1 MSTPS
6 PQAML
11 VQRGDYRAPS
21 YQIPEIILDL
31 RLDPENTEVLA
42 HLHFRRVAAS
52 PVAELPLNGE
62 ALELLSLQ
70 RDDQVLAEHEYRLT
84 EDGLVLLNPPET
96 FVLKTKVRLH
106 PAANTALSGLYH
118 AGGQFL
124 TQCEAEG
131 FRRITYM
138 LDRPDCLARFT
149 VTLHA
154 PQKHCPVL
162 LANGNCMAMG
172 REAEGWHWAR
182 WEDPFPKPTYLF
194 AMVAGDL
201 AVVRDQYRTASGRD
215 VALEI
220 YVAERDTAA
229 CVQAMDSLKRAM
241 RWDEEVYGREYDL
254 DRYMI
259 VATDSFNMGAMENKG
274 LNIFNAKYV
283 LASPET
289 ATDSD
294 YQGIESV
301 IAHEYFHNWTGNRVT
316 LRDWFQLSLK
326 EGLTVFRDQE
336 FSADQNS
343 RGVQRI
349 GDVRRL
355 RAAQFPEDAG
365 PLAHPVRP
373 EAYSEINNFYTAT
386 VYEKGAELIRMIHTL
401 LGKAQFRQG
410 MDLYFQRHDGHA
422 VTIEDFLAAM
432 EAANQR
438 DLSGFRRWYSQA
450 GTPVLRASG
459 SYDPVQHSYTLTLQ
473 QETPATPG
481 QSTKEPVPIPV
492 RMALLNTQGQ
502 RAPLSGAVEG
512 PDGETVLLLEQRE
525 QSWTFV
531 NLPDP
536 VIPSLLRGFS
546 APVRLESAWDD
557 EACGFLACYDDD
569 PFNRWES
576 IQNLAVKAL
585 LAAVAD
591 SSVTPLPA
599 VLRDATAS
607 ILRDDAL
614 DPAFRAELLTLPSED
629 YIGEQMSVVAVEA
642 IHRARDTLR
651 QDIGA
656 RFAEKWMALY
666 HDLAAP
672 YQRDGLAI
680 GRRRLRNLALS
691 HLIASDGDSREAM
704 ALHARQQYAQADNM
718 TDRLAAFQLLVQHPH
733 HDAKDILLDFYRK
746 WHGYPLVIDKWFTI
760 QAATPRPETL
770 HQVEH
775 LLVHPAFD
783 WRVPNRVRAVLGG
796 FAANPT
802 VFHAADG
809 SGYAFYAE
817 QIRRLD
823 DINPQT
829 AARLATPLS
838 RWQRYDAQRQQAMR
852 AALTMLADKAKL
864 SRDLAEV
871 IQRSLPVKD

>member
-1 MSTPS
+1 MNISGS
-6 PQAML
+6 KAA
-11 VQRGDYRAPS
+11 VIRRGDYQAPS
-21 YQIPEIILDL
+21 YRVSEIALDV
-31 RLDPENTEVLA
+31 RLDPDNTEVHTRLQ
-42 HLHFRRVAAS
+42 LHRIAS
-52 PVAELPLNGE
+52 EPVAELHLDGE
-62 ALELLSLQ
+62 SLELLGLQ
-70 RDDQVLAEHEYRLT
+70 RDGQALAESAYRLT
-84 EDGLVLLNPPET
+84 EDGLLLLNPPEA
-96 FVLKTKVRLH
+96 FILESRVRIH
-106 PAANTALSGLYH
+106 PRANTALSGLYH

-131 FRRITYM
+131 FRRITYY

-154 PQKHCPVL
+154 PQDSCPVL
-162 LANGNCMAMG
+162 LANGNCMATG
-172 REAEGWHWAR
+172 DEEGGWHWAR
-182 WEDPFPKPTYLF
+182 WEDPYPKPAYLF
-194 AMVAGDL
+194 AMVASDM

-220 YVAERDTAA
+220 YVAERDTGA
-229 CVQAMDSLKRAM
+229 CAQAMDSLKRAM

-373 EAYSEINNFYTAT
+373 DAYAEINNFYTAT
-386 VYEKGAELIRMIHTL
+386 VYEKGAELVRMMHTL
-401 LGKAQFRQG
+401 LGKVPFRKG
-410 MDLYFQRHDGHA
+410 MDLYFERHDGHA
-422 VTIEDFLAAM
+422 VTIEDFVAAM
-432 EAANQR
+432 EDANQR
-438 DLSGFRRWYSQA
+438 DLSGFRRWYGQA
-450 GTPVLRASG
+450 GTPVLRATG
-459 SYDPVQHSYTLTLQ
+459 SYDPARHSYTLTLH

-481 QSTKEPVPIPV
+481 QPVKEAVPIPV

-502 RAPLSGAVEG
+502 HVPLEGVGGGAS
-512 PDGETVLLLEQRE
+512 ETVLLLEQSE
-525 QSWTFV
+525 QSWNFA

-546 APVRLESAWDD
+546 APVRLQDPLDD
-557 EACGFLACYDDD
+557 DAHGFLACHDDD

-576 IQNLAVKAL
+576 MQDLAVKAL

-591 SSVTPLPA
+591 SSVAPLPVTLRNA
-599 VLRDATAS
+599 VAATLAD
-607 ILRDDAL
+607 RQV
-614 DPAFRAELLTLPSED
+614 DPAFCAELLTLPGED

-642 IHRARDTLR
+642 IHRARDGLMR
-651 QDIGA
+651 AIG
-656 RFAEKWMALY
+656 RHFAKEWTGLY
-666 HDLAAP
+666 HDLAAA
-672 YQRDGLAI
+672 YQRDGLSI
-680 GRRRLRNLALS
+680 GRRRLRNLSLGY
-691 HLIASDGDSREAM
+691 LIASEDSSREGAI
-704 ALHARQQYAQADNM
+704 LHARQQYMQADNM
-718 TDRLAAFQLLVQHPH
+718 TDRLAAFQLLAQHRH
-733 HDAKDILLDFYRK
+733 HDAEDVILDFYQR
-746 WHGYPLVIDKWFTI
+746 WHEYPLVIDKWFAI
-760 QAATPRPETL
+760 QAAAPRPETL
-770 HQVEH
+770 RQVEH

-783 WRVPNRVRAVLGG
+783 WRVPNRVRAVLGA

-809 SGYAFYAE
+809 SGYAFFAE
-817 QIRRLD
+817 QIRHLD

-838 RWQRYDAQRQQAMR
+838 RWQRYGAPRQQAMV
-852 AALTMLADKAKL
+852 AALKMLAGKPGL

-871 IQRSLPVKD
+871 IQRSHPDKR

>member
-1 MSTPS
+1 MTMSGTN
-6 PQAML
+6 AA
-11 VQRGDYRAPS
+11 VIQRGDYKAPS
-21 YQIPEIILDL
+21 YRISEVALNV
-31 RLDPENTEVLA
+31 RLDPENTEVYARL
-42 HLHFRRVAAS
+42 HLQRTAPA
-52 PVAELPLNGE
+52 PVTELHLDGE
-62 ALELLSLQ
+62 SLELLNLQ
-70 RDDQVLAEHEYRLT
+70 RDGQVLAESEYRQT
-84 EDGLVLLNPPET
+84 DAGLLLLNPPEA
-96 FVLKTKVRLH
+96 FILESRVRIH
-106 PAANTALSGLYH
+106 PTANTSLSGLYH

-131 FRRITYM
+131 FRRITYY

-154 PQKHCPVL
+154 PQKNCPVL
-162 LANGNCMAMG
+162 LANGNCMATG
-172 REAEGWHWAR
+172 DEEGGWHWAR
-182 WEDPFPKPTYLF
+182 WEDPYPKPAYLF

-201 AVVRDQYRTASGRD
+201 AVVRDQYRTASGRN
-215 VALEI
+215 VTLEI
-220 YVAERDTAA
+220 YVAERDTGA
-229 CVQAMDSLKRAM
+229 CAQAMDSLKRAM

-373 EAYSEINNFYTAT
+373 DAYAEINNFYTAT
-386 VYEKGAELIRMIHTL
+386 VYEKGAELVRMMHTL
-401 LGKAQFRQG
+401 LGKVPFRKG
-410 MDLYFQRHDGHA
+410 MDLYFERHDGHA
-422 VTIEDFLAAM
+422 VTIEDFVAAM
-432 EAANQR
+432 EDANQR
-438 DLSGFRRWYSQA
+438 DLSGFRRWYGQA
-450 GTPVLRASG
+450 GTPVLRATG
-459 SYDPVQHSYTLTLQ
+459 SYDPARHSYTLTLH

-481 QSTKEPVPIPV
+481 QPVKEAVPIPV

-502 RAPLSGAVEG
+502 HVPLEGVGGGAS
-512 PDGETVLLLEQRE
+512 ETVLLLEQSE
-525 QSWTFV
+525 QSWNFA

-546 APVRLESAWDD
+546 APVLLQDPLDD
-557 EACGFLACYDDD
+557 DAHGFLACHDDD

-576 IQNLAVKAL
+576 MQDLAVKAL

-591 SSVTPLPA
+591 SSVAPLPVTLRNA
-599 VLRDATAS
+599 VAATLAD
-607 ILRDDAL
+607 RQV
-614 DPAFRAELLTLPSED
+614 DPAFCAELLTLPGED

-642 IHRARDTLR
+642 IHRARDGLMR
-651 QDIGA
+651 AIG
-656 RFAEKWMALY
+656 RHFAKEWTGLY
-666 HDLAAP
+666 HDLAAA
-672 YQRDGLAI
+672 YQRDGLSI
-680 GRRRLRNLALS
+680 GRRRLRNLSLGY
-691 HLIASDGDSREAM
+691 LIASEDNSREGAI
-704 ALHARQQYAQADNM
+704 LHARQQYMQADNM
-718 TDRLAAFQLLVQHPH
+718 TDRLAAFQLLAQHRH
-733 HDAKDILLDFYRK
+733 HDAEDVILDFYQR
-746 WHGYPLVIDKWFTI
+746 WHEYPLVIDKWFAI
-760 QAATPRPETL
+760 QAAAPRPETL
-770 HQVEH
+770 RQVEH

-783 WRVPNRVRAVLGG
+783 WRVPNRVRAVLGA

-809 SGYAFYAE
+809 SGYAFFAE
-817 QIRRLD
+817 QIRHLD

-838 RWQRYDAQRQQAMR
+838 RWQRYGAPRQQAMV
-852 AALTMLADKAKL
+852 AALKMLAGKPGL

-871 IQRSLPVKD
+871 IQRSHPDKR

>member
-1 MSTPS
+1 MWWWRSS
-6 PQAML
+6 K
-11 VQRGDYRAPS
+11 RAVALKPLLFS
-21 YQIPEIILDL
+21 VPRISEIALDL
-31 RLDPENTEVLA
+31 RLDPENTEVSA
-42 HLHFRRVAAS
+42 CLHFQCTVTA
-52 PVAELPLNGE
+52 PVTELHLDGE
-62 ALELLSLQ
+62 SLELLSLQ
-70 RDDQVLAEHEYRLT
+70 RDGRTLAEHEYRLT
-84 EDGLVLLNPPET
+84 DAGLVLLNPPES
-96 FVLKTKVRLH
+96 FVLESRVRIH
-106 PAANTALSGLYH
+106 PAANSTLSGLYH

-131 FRRITYM
+131 FRRITYT

-154 PQKHCPVL
+154 PQKNCPVL
-162 LANGNCMAMG
+162 LANGNCMATG
-172 REAEGWHWAR
+172 DEEDGWHWAR
-182 WEDPFPKPTYLF
+182 WEDPYP
-194 AMVAGDL
+194 AMH
-201 AVVRDQYRTASGRD
+201 
-215 VALEI
+215 
-220 YVAERDTAA
+220 
-229 CVQAMDSLKRAM
+229 
-241 RWDEEVYGREYDL
+241 WDEEVYGREYDL

-289 ATDSD
+289 ATDND

-373 EAYSEINNFYTAT
+373 DAYSEINNFYTAT
-386 VYEKGAELIRMIHTL
+386 VYEKGAELVRMIHTL

-410 MDLYFQRHDGHA
+410 MDLYFQRHDGQA
-422 VTIEDFLAAM
+422 VTIEDFVAAM
-432 EAANQR
+432 EDANQR
-438 DLSGFRRWYSQA
+438 DLSGFRRWYGQA
-450 GTPVLRASG
+450 GTPILRATG
-459 SYDPVQHSYTLTLQ
+459 SYDPARHSYTLTLR

-481 QSTKEPVPIPV
+481 QPVKEPVPIPV

-502 RAPLSGAVEG
+502 RVPLNGTDRESI
-512 PDGETVLLLEQRE
+512 LLLEQTE
-525 QSWTFV
+525 QSWTFD

-546 APVRLESAWDD
+546 APVRLESPLDD
-557 EACGFLACYDDD
+557 DARSFLASHDDD

-576 IQNLAVKAL
+576 IQDLAVKAL
-585 LAAVAD
+585 LATVADASLASLPSALRHAVAA
-591 SSVTPLPA
+591 TLG
-599 VLRDATAS
+599 DAQ
-607 ILRDDAL
+607 I
-614 DPAFRAELLTLPSED
+614 DPAFRAELLSLPSED
-629 YIGEQMSVVAVEA
+629 YIGEQMPVIAVEA
-642 IHRARDTLR
+642 VHHARDSLMRT
-651 QDIGA
+651 IGMQ
-656 RFAEKWMALY
+656 FVPEWMGLY
-666 HDLAAP
+666 HDLAAT
-672 YQRDGLAI
+672 YQRDGLSI

-691 HLIASDGDSREAM
+691 YLIAGDHEGHEEM
-704 ALHARQQYAQADNM
+704 ALYARQQYAQADNM
-718 TDRLAAFQLLVQHPH
+718 TDRLAAFQLLVQHRH
-733 HDAKDILLDFYRK
+733 HDAEDILLDFYRR
-746 WHGYPLVIDKWFTI
+746 WHEYPLLIDKWFAI

-770 HQVEH
+770 RQVEH

-817 QIRRLD
+817 QLRRLD
-823 DINPQT
+823 DLNPQT

-838 RWQRYDAQRQQAMR
+838 RWQRYDAPRQQAMGE
-852 AALTMLADKAKL
+852 ALKMLAGKPKL

-871 IQRSLPVKD
+871 IQRSHPTKH

>member
-1 MSTPS
+1 MS
-6 PQAML
+6 AC
-11 VQRGDYRAPS
+11 
-21 YQIPEIILDL
+21 
-31 RLDPENTEVLA
+31 
-42 HLHFRRVAAS
+42 LHFQCTVTA
-52 PVAELPLNGE
+52 PVTELHLDGE
-62 ALELLSLQ
+62 SLELLSLQ
-70 RDDQVLAEHEYRLT
+70 RDGRTLAEHEYRLT
-84 EDGLVLLNPPET
+84 DAGLVLLNPPES
-96 FVLKTKVRLH
+96 FVLESRVRIH
-106 PAANTALSGLYH
+106 PAANSTLSGLYH

-131 FRRITYM
+131 FRRITYT

-154 PQKHCPVL
+154 PQKNCPVL
-162 LANGNCMAMG
+162 LANGNCMATG
-172 REAEGWHWAR
+172 DEEDGWHWAR
-182 WEDPFPKPTYLF
+182 WEDPYP
-194 AMVAGDL
+194 AMH
-201 AVVRDQYRTASGRD
+201 
-215 VALEI
+215 
-220 YVAERDTAA
+220 
-229 CVQAMDSLKRAM
+229 
-241 RWDEEVYGREYDL
+241 WDEEVYGREYDL

-289 ATDSD
+289 ATDND

-373 EAYSEINNFYTAT
+373 DAYSEINNFYTAT
-386 VYEKGAELIRMIHTL
+386 VYEKGAELVRMIHTL

-410 MDLYFQRHDGHA
+410 MDLYFQRHDGQA
-422 VTIEDFLAAM
+422 VTIEDFVAAM
-432 EAANQR
+432 EDANQR
-438 DLSGFRRWYSQA
+438 DLSGFRRWYGQA
-450 GTPVLRASG
+450 GTPILRATG
-459 SYDPVQHSYTLTLQ
+459 SYDPARHSYTLTLR

-481 QSTKEPVPIPV
+481 QPVKEPVPIPV

-502 RAPLSGAVEG
+502 RVPLNGTDRESI
-512 PDGETVLLLEQRE
+512 LLLEQTE
-525 QSWTFV
+525 QSWTFD

-546 APVRLESAWDD
+546 APVRLESPLDD
-557 EACGFLACYDDD
+557 DARSFLASHDDD

-576 IQNLAVKAL
+576 IQDLAVKAL
-585 LAAVAD
+585 LATVADASLASLPSALRHAVAA
-591 SSVTPLPA
+591 TLG
-599 VLRDATAS
+599 DAQ
-607 ILRDDAL
+607 I
-614 DPAFRAELLTLPSED
+614 DPAFRAELLSLPSED
-629 YIGEQMSVVAVEA
+629 YIGEQMPVIAVEA
-642 IHRARDTLR
+642 VHHARDSLMRT
-651 QDIGA
+651 IGMQ
-656 RFAEKWMALY
+656 FVPEWMGLY
-666 HDLAAP
+666 HDLAAT
-672 YQRDGLAI
+672 YQRDGLSI

-691 HLIASDGDSREAM
+691 YLIAGDHEGHEEM
-704 ALHARQQYAQADNM
+704 ALYARQQYAQADNM
-718 TDRLAAFQLLVQHPH
+718 TDRLAAFQLLVQHRH
-733 HDAKDILLDFYRK
+733 HDAEDILLDFYRR
-746 WHGYPLVIDKWFTI
+746 WHEYPLLIDKWFAI

-770 HQVEH
+770 RQVEH

-817 QIRRLD
+817 QLRRLD
-823 DINPQT
+823 DLNPQT

-838 RWQRYDAQRQQAMR
+838 RWQRYDAPRQQAMGE
-852 AALTMLADKAKL
+852 ALKMLAGKPKL

-871 IQRSLPVKD
+871 IQRSHPTKH

>member
-1 MSTPS
+1 
-6 PQAML
+6 
-11 VQRGDYRAPS
+11 
-21 YQIPEIILDL
+21 
-31 RLDPENTEVLA
+31 
-42 HLHFRRVAAS
+42 
-52 PVAELPLNGE
+52 
-62 ALELLSLQ
+62 
-70 RDDQVLAEHEYRLT
+70 
-84 EDGLVLLNPPET
+84 
-96 FVLKTKVRLH
+96 
-106 PAANTALSGLYH
+106 NTALSGLYH

-131 FRRITYM
+131 FRRITYY

-154 PQKHCPVL
+154 LQDSCPVL
-162 LANGNCMAMG
+162 LANGNCMATG
-172 REAEGWHWAR
+172 VEEGGWHWAR
-182 WEDPFPKPTYLF
+182 WEDPYPKPAYLF

-201 AVVRDQYRTASGRD
+201 AVVRDQYRTASGRE

-220 YVAERDTAA
+220 YVAERDTGA
-229 CVQAMDSLKRAM
+229 CAQAMDSLKHAM

-254 DRYMI
+254 NRYMI

-373 EAYSEINNFYTAT
+373 DAYSEINNFYTAT
-386 VYEKGAELIRMIHTL
+386 VYEKGAELVRMMHTL
-401 LGKAQFRQG
+401 LGEVPFRKG
-410 MDLYFQRHDGHA
+410 MDLYFERHDGHA
-422 VTIEDFLAAM
+422 VTIEDFVAAM
-432 EAANQR
+432 EDANQR
-438 DLSGFRRWYSQA
+438 DLSGFRRWYGQA
-450 GTPVLRASG
+450 GTPILRATG
-459 SYDPVQHSYTLTLQ
+459 SYDPARHSYTLTLH

-481 QSTKEPVPIPV
+481 QPVKEAVPIPV

-502 RAPLSGAVEG
+502 RVPLEVVGGAS
-512 PDGETVLLLEQRE
+512 ETVLLLEQSE
-525 QSWTFV
+525 QSWNFA

-546 APVRLESAWDD
+546 APVRLQDPLDD
-557 EACGFLACYDDD
+557 DAHGFLARHDDD

-576 IQNLAVKAL
+576 MQHLTVKAL

-591 SSVTPLPA
+591 SSVAPLPVTLRNA
-599 VLRDATAS
+599 VAATLAD
-607 ILRDDAL
+607 RQV
-614 DPAFRAELLTLPSED
+614 DPAFCAELLTLPGED
-629 YIGEQMSVVAVEA
+629 YIGEQMPVVAVEA
-642 IHRARDTLR
+642 IHRARDGMMR
-651 QDIGA
+651 AIG
-656 RFAEKWMALY
+656 RHFAKEWTGLY
-666 HDLAAP
+666 HDLAAA
-672 YQRDGLAI
+672 YQRDGLSI
-680 GRRRLRNLALS
+680 GRRRLRNLALGY
-691 HLIASDGDSREAM
+691 LIASEGSSREGAI
-704 ALHARQQYAQADNM
+704 LHARQQYIQADNM
-718 TDRLAAFQLLVQHPH
+718 TDRLAAFWLLVQHRH
-733 HDAKDILLDFYRK
+733 HDAEDVILDFYQR
-746 WHGYPLVIDKWFTI
+746 WHEYPLVIDKWFAI
-760 QAATPRPETL
+760 QAAAPHPKTL
-770 HQVEH
+770 RQVEH

-783 WRVPNRVRAVLGG
+783 WRVPNRVRAVLGA

-809 SGYAFYAE
+809 SGYTFFAE

-829 AARLATPLS
+829 AARLATPFS
-838 RWQRYDAQRQQAMR
+838 RWQRYDAPRQQGMV
-852 AALTMLADKAKL
+852 AALNMLAGKPGL

-871 IQRSLPVKD
+871 IQRSHPDKK